1 MHKKMHNYVKE
12 LNHLYV
18 TEPALY
24 EVDFHYEGFEW
35 IDCNDTEH
43 SIVSFIRKGK
53 DWRDMLIFV
62 CNFTPAVHDSY
73 RIGAPVDAEYVEIF
87 NSDSE
92 KYGGSNIL
100 NGSVIKTEKL
110 PYHDKPYSM
119 VLRIPPLAAVILR
132 PLIK

>member
-1 MHKKMHNYVKE
+1 MHKKMHDFVKD
-12 LNHLYV
+12 LNHLYLS
-18 TEPALY
+18 EPALY

-62 CNFTPAVHDSY
+62 CNFTPAVHDNY
-73 RIGAPVDAEYVEIF
+73 RIGAPVDVAYVEIF

-92 KYGGSNIL
+92 KYGGSNVL
-100 NGSVIKTEKL
+100 NCNVIKSENL
-110 PYHDKPYSM
+110 SYHQKPYSM
-119 VLRIPPLAAVILR
+119 VLKIPPLATVILR